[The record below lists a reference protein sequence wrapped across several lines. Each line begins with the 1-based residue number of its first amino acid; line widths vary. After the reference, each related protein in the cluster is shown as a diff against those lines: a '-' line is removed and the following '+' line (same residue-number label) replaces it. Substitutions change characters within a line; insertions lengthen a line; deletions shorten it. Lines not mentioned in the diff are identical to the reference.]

1 MRYSVLSGERG
12 RQLRK
17 VLWAGL
23 ALLAVLVVV
32 PKIIPNKEAPAR
44 VIKQSAPSWPDDR
57 AKAWSVE
64 FARAYLS
71 QGPNDKPE
79 RISRFA
85 ADSLAD
91 SIAPEVAK
99 RPAVIDDTV
108 VAGATKDGVMTV
120 AAFMGKETKYLSFKI
135 VRQGQALAVVSL
147 PGFVSPPARARV
159 EPEALE
165 MLDPN
170 EQAPI
175 DDLLTQFFT
184 AYLQGNEKDL
194 EWMTTQESDIQSLES
209 PQLFES
215 ISNTELIK
223 EVGRNGRLLLVT
235 VVSKDPATETAYT
248 QAYQV
253 TVKKTDRWQV
263 SAINSTQ
270 R

>member
-1 MRYSVLSGERG
+1 V
-12 RQLRK
+12 
-17 VLWAGL
+17 
-23 ALLAVLVVV
+23 
-32 PKIIPNKEAPAR
+32 
-44 VIKQSAPSWPDDR
+44 
-57 AKAWSVE
+57 
-64 FARAYLS
+64 YLS

-79 RISRFA
+79 RINRFA
-85 ADSLAD
+85 AESLAD
-91 SIAPEVAK
+91 TIAPDVTK
-99 RPAVIDDTV
+99 RPPAVDDTV
-108 VAGATKDGVMTV
+108 VAGATKDGTMTV

-135 VRQGQALAVVSL
+135 VREGQALAVVSL

-159 EPEALE
+159 EPKALE
-165 MLDPN
+165 TLDPS